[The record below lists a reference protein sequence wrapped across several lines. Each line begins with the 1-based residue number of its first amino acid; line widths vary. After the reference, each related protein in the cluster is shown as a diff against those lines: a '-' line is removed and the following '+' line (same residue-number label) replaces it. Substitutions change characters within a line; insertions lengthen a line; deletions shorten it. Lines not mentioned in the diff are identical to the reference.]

1 MGLGSVLSIINK
13 PQTGYFRQPSDN
25 ILPVF
30 LPELLQHVF
39 HPSLPA
45 YDDAEV
51 MAFLEFVSK
60 LPFRA
65 THGSDVTIPLKALN
79 HVMLLILTAGLAPEQ
94 RDCDS
99 NGISKQ
105 VSNRFILPL

>member
-39 HPSLPA
+39 HPSLTTF
-45 YDDAEV
+45 DDAEV
-51 MAFLEFVSK
+51 MAFLEYVGK
-60 LPFRA
+60 LPFSA
-65 THGSDVTIPLKALN
+65 THGPDVTISLKALN
-79 HVMLLILTAGLAPEQ
+79 QIMLLILTAGLAPER

-99 NGISKQ
+99 YGISEG
-105 VSNRFILPL
+105 VSK